1 LSLTLV
7 IGTRRW
13 SSWSL
18 RPWLALKVAEIP
30 FEERLIPLRQPDTMA
45 RILEYSPAGKVPV
58 LIDGTDLVWESL
70 AILDYL
76 AQRFPGAALWP
87 DDLSALALARSVAA
101 EMHAGFPGLR
111 RELSMDVTVTV
122 PTPELSPQAQA
133 DVDRVL
139 AIWAG
144 ARARFGRTGPFLFGR
159 FSNADAMFAPVVTRF
174 QTYQVRVDPICR
186 DYMDAILGLPAMV
199 EWYRSAAEDDG

>member
-1 LSLTLV
+1 MSLTLV